1 MDDQSRR
8 LESPLPLLVIAVVA
22 LASVAALG
30 ALTYLEFDPPTS
42 LTLSPR
48 HVTVGT
54 IVAGTLLVVGAIA
67 LPAYVLS
74 GWQSAQEE
82 AGRERRP

>member
-1 MDDQSRR
+1 MDEQSRR
-8 LESPLPLLVIAVVA
+8 LNSPNLLLVIATVA
-22 LASVAALG
+22 IASVAALG
-30 ALTYLEFDPPTS
+30 ALTLFEFGLPTS

-74 GWQSAQEE
+74 GWQSTQEE
-82 AGRERRP
+82 AGRERNP

>member
-8 LESPLPLLVIAVVA
+8 LVSPALLLAVATVA
-22 LASVAALG
+22 IASVAALG
-30 ALTYLEFDPPTS
+30 ALTLFEFDLPTS

-48 HVTVGT
+48 YVTVGT
-54 IVAGTLLVVGAIA
+54 VVAGTLLVVGAIA

-74 GWQSAQEE
+74 GWQSTRE
-82 AGRERRP
+82 AGRERSP

>member
-22 LASVAALG
+22 IASVAALG
-30 ALTYLEFDPPTS
+30 ALTLFEFDLPTS

-48 HVTVGT
+48 YVTVGT

-74 GWQSAQEE
+74 GWQSEQER
-82 AGRERRP
+82 AGQERRP